1 MIKNYLLLFT
11 LFSIH
16 YSFSQINSDVD
27 PDFNFSTNQ
36 TNGEIR
42 NLVIQPDN
50 KILVGGFISQY
61 PSNKSHFFRLNTDGS
76 IDSNFNIPNYV
87 DLYNTYCIALQ
98 SDNKI
103 IVGAEHLYGQIINNI
118 SVDKKISRFNS
129 NGRVDNTF
137 SVGSG
142 FDKIPLI
149 IKIQQDGKILIG
161 GEFSNYNGTTKNK
174 IIRLNPNGSID
185 DSFDIGTGFD
195 GNVKCIEI
203 QSDGKI
209 LVGGEFNTYKG
220 INKKGLIRL
229 NSDGSIDNYFYIGIG
244 PNNNVNCITIQ
255 NDNKILVAGK
265 FLQFNNTSAS
275 LIVRLT
281 SSGNIDAT
289 FNIWSGFS
297 ASSQYFRGS
306 LQINSI
312 LQSGS
317 NLLVAGN
324 FEKFNNKSKEDF
336 VSLNINGSEDS
347 SFNIGLG
354 FVGTTDDIVNR
365 VPIEIK
371 ALALQNGKL
380 LASGNFKYYN
390 SIGKAYIIR
399 LFGNSL
405 SIDEFSSIT
414 NSIYPNPVI
423 DIINIPNTI
432 NTESTTF
439 EIYNLLG
446 QNLLKGNIDNSVIN
460 VASLPKGIYLLKTT
474 NGKNT
479 INQKFIKE

>member
-1 MIKNYLLLFT
+1 M
-11 LFSIH
+11 
-16 YSFSQINSDVD
+16 V
-27 PDFNFSTNQ
+27 FN
-36 TNGEIR
+36 EICF
-42 NLVIQPDN
+42 L
-50 KILVGGFISQY
+50 S
-61 PSNKSHFFRLNTDGS
+61 
-76 IDSNFNIPNYV
+76 
-87 DLYNTYCIALQ
+87 C
-98 SDNKI
+98 
-103 IVGAEHLYGQIINNI
+103 
-118 SVDKKISRFNS
+118 
-129 NGRVDNTF
+129 
-137 SVGSG
+137 
-142 FDKIPLI
+142 
-149 IKIQQDGKILIG
+149 
-161 GEFSNYNGTTKNK
+161 TK
-174 IIRLNPNGSID
+174 
-185 DSFDIGTGFD
+185 
-195 GNVKCIEI
+195 
-203 QSDGKI
+203 
-209 LVGGEFNTYKG
+209 
-220 INKKGLIRL
+220 KKGLIRL

-289 FNIWSGFS
+289 FNIGSGFS
-297 ASSQYFRGS
+297 ASSQYFGGA

-324 FEKFNNKSKEDF
+324 FSNFNNKSKEDF
-336 VSLNINGSEDS
+336 VSLNLNGSEDS

-354 FVGTTDDIVNR
+354 FLGTTDEIAKR

-371 ALALQNGKL
+371 ALALQNGKI

-405 SIDEFSSIT
+405 SIDEFSSKT

-423 DIINIPNTI
+423 DFINIPNTI

-460 VASLPKGIYLLKTT
+460 VASLPKGIYLLKME